1 LKSNQLKGKVLIA
14 GGNGL
19 VGKKLSEQLLQKGF
33 EVCVLSRNRYDTG
46 MIKNYFWNPDEGEAD
61 NEAFKDLNY
70 IIQLSGANISEK
82 RWTKDRKKEIV
93 LSRIKSTDLLF
104 QTTKCN
110 GTKLKAFISASAIGY
125 YGTGSSQDIYTES
138 DPAGKDFLAETCRKW
153 ELAADQF
160 HNFGIRTVKI
170 RTGIVLSDKG
180 GALSK
185 MIIPSKFGLGSA
197 YGSGKQY
204 FPWIHID
211 DLCRIYHKALDDNK
225 MEGAYNAV
233 APSQIT
239 NKDFMRTLSIALHK
253 SFWMP
258 GIPGFVLKILLG
270 ELSQSLLTGGKIS
283 SDKLLAEGFHFQF
296 NDIES
301 TLIELVKSMQ

>member
-1 LKSNQLKGKVLIA
+1 LNENVLIA

-19 VGKKLSEQLLQKGF
+19 VGKKLSELLHQRGY
-33 EVCVLSRNRYDTG
+33 EIRVLSRNRSDKG
-46 MIKNYFWNPDEGEAD
+46 IIKNYYWDPDQGEVD

-82 RWTKDRKKEIV
+82 RWTKNRKNEIV
-93 LSRIKSTDLLF
+93 SSRTKSTDLLF
-104 QTTKCN
+104 QTIKCN

-125 YGTGSSQDIYTES
+125 YGTESSQKIYTES

-153 ELAADQF
+153 ELAAEQF
-160 HNFGIRTVKI
+160 HNYGIRTVKI
-170 RTGIVLSDKG
+170 RTGIVLTDKG

-204 FPWIHID
+204 FPWIHIK
-211 DLCRIYHKALDDNK
+211 DLCQIYHKALEDDK

-239 NKDFMRTLSIALHK
+239 NKDFMRTLAVALNK
-253 SFWMP
+253 PFWMP

-270 ELSQSLLTGGKIS
+270 ELSQSLLNGNKIS

-301 TLIELVKSMQ
+301 TLIELVKPNL